1 VTSRQSVALVLG
13 LVAIFAVALAA
24 GVGSEEA
31 PTGARAGVGGYSSEV
46 QTAAITVVLGF
57 VVFVLGQIAQRFF
70 IEPVQEQ
77 RRIIGRIAYV
87 VLYYANVMALA
98 PKQRQDQ
105 ASEELRKLAGELRS
119 TLWTVPWYRLFQGVG
134 LVVKREDIISAS
146 AGLVGW
152 SNSVHMRDG
161 THAAQHMAT
170 VARALDLPR
179 E

>member
-1 VTSRQSVALVLG
+1 MTRRRTVALVLG

-31 PTGARAGVGGYSSEV
+31 PPGARAGGGGYSSEF
-46 QTAAITVVLGF
+46 QTAAITVLLGF

-70 IEPVQEQ
+70 IEPIQEQ
-77 RRIIGRIAYV
+77 KRIIGRIAYV
-87 VLYYANVMALA
+87 ILYYANVMALA
-98 PKQRQDQ
+98 PKPRQDE
-105 ASEELRKLAGELRS
+105 ASEELRKLAGELRA
-119 TLWTVPWYRLFQGVG
+119 TLWIVPSYRLFQGLG
-134 LVVKREDIISAS
+134 LVEKRENIISAS

-161 THAAQHMAT
+161 THAARHMAT
-170 VARALDLPR
+170 VAKALDLPR